1 MPPPTIQTPRTADK
15 EFEGLLSDPEIR
27 RQLRKTLKGFGLL
40 YFSHHL
46 YLAPGEFHDEMISA
60 LEDPAIEFL
69 EVIGFRGSSK
79 STWGS
84 LILPIYFALEKSE
97 DYPFILPVADT
108 GLQAG
113 INIANIKNEL
123 ENNQLLLQD

>member
-1 MPPPTIQTPRTADK
+1 MPSPTIHQPTTADK

-69 EVIGFRGSSK
+69 RSSAFAAAQRVPGARSSSR
-79 STWGS
+79 STLHSKRARTIRKPRSKRWS
-84 LILPIYFALEKSE
+84 A
-97 DYPFILPVADT
+97 
-108 GLQAG
+108 
-113 INIANIKNEL
+113 
-123 ENNQLLLQD
+123 